1 MANNTE
7 QLRKD
12 IEHTILAWS
21 SKVSGEQRTG
31 LSPEAS
37 ELVDL
42 FIDLHEAE
50 ATRREQALLSSLP
63 EGLYS
68 AHRYNTDD
76 EMKIHLWNTNGT
88 SYDVVVKR
96 HAEGGEQS

>member
-12 IEHTILAWS
+12 VEHTILAWS
-21 SKVSGEQRTG
+21 SKVSGEQRTE

-50 ATRREQALLSSLP
+50 ATRREQALL
-63 EGLYS
+63 
-68 AHRYNTDD
+68 D
-76 EMKIHLWNTNGT
+76 ELDKRAFYIGTPDGSNGK
-88 SYDVVVKR
+88 YVIGVEEIAELKR
-96 HAEGGEQS
+96 QAEGGEQS